1 MKNLIIK
8 VLNARPEEV
17 PSVKSMLYL
26 GFFTGLFLATYDV
39 AAPAI
44 FLNYFKDENV
54 LAQAFLVSGFIG
66 IVSTYIYTYL
76 QARIP
81 YKILVYGFMFL
92 MFIVTSMVWVLSAFR
107 EQQEAVVFIGFVLA
121 LPFSYLALLIF
132 WGFFGRVYD
141 LKQAK
146 RLIG

>member
-1 MKNLIIK
+1 MRTLIIK

-17 PSVKSMLYL
+17 PSVKMMLYL
-26 GFFTGLFLATYDV
+26 GFFIGIFLATYDV

-66 IVSTYIYTYL
+66 VVSTYIYSYL

-81 YKILVYGFMFL
+81 YKVLVYGFISL
-92 MFIVTSMVWVLSAFR
+92 MLVITITVWMLSAF
-107 EQQEAVVFIGFVLA
+107 
-121 LPFSYLALLIF
+121 
-132 WGFFGRVYD
+132 
-141 LKQAK
+141 
-146 RLIG
+146 